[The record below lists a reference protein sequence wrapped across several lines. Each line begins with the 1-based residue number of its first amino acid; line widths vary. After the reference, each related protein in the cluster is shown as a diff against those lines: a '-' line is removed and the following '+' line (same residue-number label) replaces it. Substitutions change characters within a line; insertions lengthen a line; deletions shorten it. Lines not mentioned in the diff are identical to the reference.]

1 MLKFA
6 DPALGDLSNGH
17 WIDEMK
23 PLSSISSP
31 GDEVAFFENSQMFG
45 YGLPGHAEAVAKF
58 AESLPISLAQP
69 IEKLAAAAIGEGLE
83 DCVVIHFI
91 GNHLVP

>member
-1 MLKFA
+1 ML
-6 DPALGDLSNGH
+6 
-17 WIDEMK
+17 
-23 PLSSISSP
+23 
-31 GDEVAFFENSQMFG
+31 G
-45 YGLPGHAEAVAKF
+45 YGLPGHVEAVAKF
-58 AESLPISLAQP
+58 NESLPISLAQP